1 MCQDFYFTLFCF
13 RIEPDLNVQLVLTV
27 PAQAA
32 ALFCVIEQ
40 NCESLAEWLPW
51 ANKMQSIAD
60 EKQHLE
66 ETMKQFAADKYLGL
80 TIVINGKPA
89 GMIDL
94 HNFRPGGGEI
104 GYWIGEQYRGHGVM
118 TRSVQC
124 LTKYAFEHLRWN
136 SIDILTRPKNLHSQH
151 VALNYGFALQGA
163 RDGFVVFRKM
173 KKLELKDFA

>member
-13 RIEPDLNVQLVLTV
+13 RIEPDLNVQLVLTE

-66 ETMKQFAADKYLGL
+66 ETMKQFAAGKYLGL

-104 GYWIGEQYRGHGVM
+104 GYWLGEQYRGHGVM
-118 TRSVQC
+118 TRSVQMSDEVC
-124 LTKYAFEHLRWN
+124 
-136 SIDILTRPKNLHSQH
+136 I
-151 VALNYGFALQGA
+151 
-163 RDGFVVFRKM
+163 
-173 KKLELKDFA
+173 